1 MIDVTGKS
9 RFNSVDVAL
18 EKSIGESDGK
28 EKNQFKYIWT

>member
-1 MIDVTGKS
+1 MIDDIGKS